1 MYLKLKESGE
11 LQNYLRKI
19 GQDAVEMY
27 EAIENQ
33 MLTAKD
39 LPEDYPERVKAL
51 ERIPLVAEEIVLN
64 DLVFQPLPQQ

>member
-1 MYLKLKESGE
+1 
-11 LQNYLRKI
+11 
-19 GQDAVEMY
+19 
-27 EAIENQ
+27 

-51 ERIPLVAEEIVLN
+51 ERISFVAEEIVLN